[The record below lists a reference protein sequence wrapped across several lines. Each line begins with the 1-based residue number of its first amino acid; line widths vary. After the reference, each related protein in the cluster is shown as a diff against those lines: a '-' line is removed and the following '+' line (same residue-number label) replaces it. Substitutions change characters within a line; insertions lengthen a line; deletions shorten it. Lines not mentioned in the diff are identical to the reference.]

1 MNKKVK
7 ALILL
12 TTIICL
18 TGCVNS
24 KTNLIDNKNVTNN
37 KVEQKKFTVKD
48 TAVVNNTK
56 IKINSVKK
64 IYSECSWEYDG
75 ECYSLNKPE
84 NDYFLLIDLTIEND
98 SNEEKAVSSLMQFD
112 LKFPNGEKAS
122 QEYMLKAI
130 KSSIDGS
137 IMPNDLLKGQI
148 AFDVAD
154 EDYYYLYYQDEIW
167 GDSIKFVISKSE
179 ISE

>member
-7 ALILL
+7 ILIML

-18 TGCVNS
+18 TGCVNGKS
-24 KTNLIDNKNVTNN
+24 NLIDNKNVTNN
-37 KVEQKKFTVKD
+37 KVEQKKFTVRD
-48 TAVVNNTK
+48 TAVVNGTK

-64 IYSECSWEYDG
+64 IYSECSWEFDG
-75 ECYSLNKPE
+75 ECYSMNEPE

-98 SNEEKAVSSLMQFD
+98 SDEEKAVSSLMQFD

-130 KSSIDGS
+130 KSSINGS

-148 AFDVAD
+148 AFDVKDA
-154 EDYYYLYYQDEIW
+154 DYYYFYYQDGIL
-167 GDSIKFVISKSE
+167 DDNIKFIINKNE